1 MKKSIVAFILV
12 FSCFVL
18 SAQQKDLEKFIR
30 DLEQKEVE
38 AVLAKDT
45 VLLKTMWSEDM
56 TVNSPFNQIV
66 KPGKTTVDRP
76 VISRLNYASF
86 QRNIE
91 SVLIKEGIIITMG
104 NELVVEKGDKGT
116 PGRTIKRRYTNI
128 WMNEDDTW
136 KIIARHANEIK

>member
-1 MKKSIVAFILV
+1 MKKSIFAFILV
-12 FSCFVL
+12 LSCFVL
-18 SAQQKDLEKFIR
+18 NGQEKDLEKFIR
-30 DLEQKEVE
+30 ELEQKEVK

-45 VLLKTMWSEDM
+45 VGLKSMWSEDM

-76 VISRLNYASF
+76 VISRLNYATF

-91 SVLIKEGIIITMG
+91 SVLIKGGIIVTMG

-128 WMNEDDTW
+128 WMNEDGTW

>member
-1 MKKSIVAFILV
+1 MKKLF
-12 FSCFVL
+12 FVL
-18 SAQQKDLEKFIR
+18 VMVLSCSLISAQEKDLEKLIR
-30 DLEQKEVE
+30 EREQKEVE
-38 AVLAKDT
+38 AVLVKDT
-45 VLLKTMWSEDM
+45 VGLKSMWSKDM

-91 SVLIKEGIIITMG
+91 SVLIKGDVIITMG

-128 WMNEDDTW
+128 WMYEDNAW

>member
-1 MKKSIVAFILV
+1 MKKSIFAFILV
-12 FSCFVL
+12 LSCFVL
-18 SAQQKDLEKFIR
+18 NAQQNDLEKFIR
-30 DLEQKEVE
+30 DLEQKEVK

-66 KPGKTTVDRP
+66 KAGKTTVDRP

-91 SVLIKEGIIITMG
+91 YVLIKGGIIITMG

-116 PGRTIKRRYTNI
+116 PGRTIKRRYTNV
-128 WMNEDDTW
+128 WMNEDGKW